1 MSALSVILMSQ
12 KRRRLGPSDST
23 GMVIEECALR
33 SARCDRVI
41 LRNGDAVE
49 RVFGMSPV
57 AARDPGPAQACVV
70 ARFDTVNTSGDPLVG
85 IWHRPNSRSVGSIR

>member
-1 MSALSVILMSQ
+1 M
-12 KRRRLGPSDST
+12 
-23 GMVIEECALR
+23 
-33 SARCDRVI
+33 

-49 RVFGMSPV
+49 RVFGMLPV

-85 IWHRPNSRSVGSIR
+85 I

>member
-1 MSALSVILMSQ
+1 
-12 KRRRLGPSDST
+12 
-23 GMVIEECALR
+23 MVIEECALR

-49 RVFGMSPV
+49 RVFGMLPV

-85 IWHRPNSRSVGSIR
+85 IDADPPAAVPAVDPDFTGRLGL